1 MGQSS
6 QQQRT
11 SVLIIEDEPLL
22 RICAADLA
30 KEEGFNVHEAED
42 ADQALL
48 ILEAYFDITIV
59 ITDIQMAG
67 SMDGL
72 QLAAYAHDR
81 WPPLRFIVISGQCH
95 PTAADMPP
103 GAIFFTK
110 PYPFDAMRR
119 ALRSFAPE

>member
-1 MGQSS
+1 MAQSP

-11 SVLIIEDEPLL
+11 SVLVVEDEPLL

-30 KEEGFNVHEAED
+30 KDEGFNVHEAQD
-42 ADQALL
+42 ADQAIL
-48 ILEAYFDITIV
+48 ILETYSEITIV
-59 ITDIQMAG
+59 ITDIYMAG

-72 QLAAYAHDR
+72 QLAAYAHDS
-81 WPPLRFIVISGQCH
+81 WPPLRFIIVSGQCN
-95 PTAADMPP
+95 PTAVDMPP

-110 PYPFDAMRR
+110 PYHFDAMRR